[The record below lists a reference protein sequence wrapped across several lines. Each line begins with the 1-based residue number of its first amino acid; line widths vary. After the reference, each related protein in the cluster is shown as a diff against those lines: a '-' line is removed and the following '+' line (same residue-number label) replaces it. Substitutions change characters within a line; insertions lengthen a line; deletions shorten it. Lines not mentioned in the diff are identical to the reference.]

1 MCQHKFEGPPSLS
14 AKVVRNLGANFC
26 NMSEDDLSDKM
37 LKKKKNLQDVSAPKS
52 QERKTKMTR
61 KRTMKMKTSN
71 VMVMHWVGR
80 FCMPLIG
87 WAFWSVLLWRI
98 CLTVVV
104 LNFMFIG
111 RITMSFIDRYFITH
125 PVIGLGFT
133 IANEPGSF
141 LHE

>member
-14 AKVVRNLGANFC
+14 AKVIWNLGTKFC
-26 NMSEDDLSDKM
+26 SMSEDDLSDKI
-37 LKKKKNLQDVSAPKS
+37 LKKKKNSSGCVGPKS

-80 FCMPLIG
+80 FCMPLNC
-87 WAFWSVLLWRI
+87 WAFWSVLLRRL

-104 LNFMFIG
+104 LNFMFID
-111 RITMSFIDRYFITH
+111 RITMSFIDRYLITH

-141 LHE
+141 LDE